1 LALLKSEILK
11 NAMPEMNMST
21 DFFAKRLAAIEEEK
35 ARRVA
40 AMEEE
45 EAAQAY
51 AYRLNQQIPLIVDC
65 IEKMGLAG
73 LSREDIADLF
83 RHAADELEKSEQVGD

>member
-1 LALLKSEILK
+1 
-11 NAMPEMNMST
+11 MNMSS
-21 DFFAKRLAAIEEEK
+21 DFFARRLAAIEEEK
-35 ARRVA
+35 ARRLA

-51 AYRLNQQIPLIVDC
+51 AHWLNQQIPLIADC

-73 LSREDIADLF
+73 LSREQIADLF
-83 RHAADELEKSEQVGD
+83 RHAADELEKAGETGA